1 MLSTEALWRADR
13 VVRRVETLARS
24 AATERSRGV
33 RPSALSVESP
43 IKNGV
48 AGRQNLLCSCQ
59 CLNSARSP
67 VISTPSQAG
76 SRRRYN
82 TSSQLACWRMDRRV
96 GRCSPVPPPDPGRH
110 PFHDPLA
117 GGAQTRIRRP
127 QPQGRPLP
135 WREAFADVVRGL
147 PGHRIANEGAD
158 VMPHDALPKPR
169 ARRCT
174 TCSRWTGRR
183 SPGPGRRGRRSL
195 VRVRP
200 PSKAVGDG
208 ERLQSYPANRERP
221 LTGGRPSTLPR
232 DEKR

>member
-1 MLSTEALWRADR
+1 MAGRSGCPPCGD
-13 VVRRVETLARS
+13 ARS
-24 AATERSRGV
+24 IRGNGTKQRRAPLGTQRGV
-33 RPSALSVESP
+33 THQEWCRGSSKPAVFLPVPEQRTVSGDLHAIP
-43 IKNGV
+43 
-48 AGRQNLLCSCQ
+48 GRVQ
-59 CLNSARSP
+59 AP
-67 VISTPSQAG
+67 VQHEQ
-76 SRRRYN
+76 
-82 TSSQLACWRMDRRV
+82 QLACWRMDRRV